1 MTVLDAGQIARATPR
16 VLSTPGERARKRRTS
31 SVLVMVAVLAFT
43 ALMLS
48 PLIWSTMAATKET
61 SIAFASPPQFTY
73 QPTLAAFVNL
83 WQATNFYRY
92 LENTVIIAVATA
104 ALTLVVAAPAAYALS
119 RRGGQWSAVILAGA
133 LLFRAVPGFAL
144 ALPFYNMAKSLG
156 IYDTMIA
163 VIIAFVAVDQPFSI
177 WLLRNFFAAVPVDL
191 DESALIDGCSRFGA
205 FRRVILPVVAPG
217 LVTAG
222 ILSFL
227 LAFQEY
233 LIAVVLTDVN
243 AKTVPVF
250 LASQIG
256 QTLPLLQQASA
267 GVVLLAV
274 PIVLLATIAQRF
286 LVAGLTA
293 GAVKG

>member
-1 MTVLDAGQIARATPR
+1 MART
-16 VLSTPGERARKRRTS
+16 
-31 SVLVMVAVLAFT
+31 
-43 ALMLS
+43 
-48 PLIWSTMAATKET
+48 
-61 SIAFASPPQFTY
+61 
-73 QPTLAAFVNL
+73 
-83 WQATNFYRY
+83 
-92 LENTVIIAVATA
+92 
-104 ALTLVVAAPAAYALS
+104 
-119 RRGGQWSAVILAGA
+119 
-133 LLFRAVPGFAL
+133 
-144 ALPFYNMAKSLG
+144 LG

-191 DESALIDGCSRFGA
+191 DESALIDGCTRFGA